1 MPKYIDA
8 ALLYFFLGYIVWEIR
23 HLRIVIEALPGV
35 YASKDDTEKEI
46 VCLKDV
52 TNNHEHRITVIETGV
67 GSNKFKC

>member
-1 MPKYIDA
+1 MPDIVNA

-35 YASKDDTEKEI
+35 YANKDDTEKEI
-46 VCLKDV
+46 VSLKDV

-67 GSNKFKC
+67 GSSIFK

>member
-1 MPKYIDA
+1 MPDIVNA

-35 YASKDDTEKEI
+35 YASKEDTEKEI
-46 VCLKDV
+46 VSLKDV

-67 GSNKFKC
+67 GSNIFK